1 MSAQLLAITRPFM
14 PRPVV
19 YRSIDFRSNEFA
31 GLTGGSEV
39 EPVEDNPMIGYRGCY
54 RYVREPDLFSLE
66 CELLAR
72 RLSRDEY
79 LKARWGRYAI
89 MSAVIRAERGVRLNA
104 PLAGRV
110 NAVLLAEPALAAH
123 TAPRDRHHRA
133 VRWWQ
138 PVAGVAVASGVAAVS
153 ILWLRAQLPMAG
165 LPATAYNSNPASVS
179 ARSTSAA
186 VRADSYVVPKAR
198 PAAVMVP
205 STELANYVVAHSMFS
220 QPVARRNL
228 LSAFMTSEAA
238 AAGTEESQSDVKG
251 ADVKGLAQ

>member
-1 MSAQLLAITRPFM
+1 MNEELDSQLSAMFDDELPPA
-14 PRPVV
+14 
-19 YRSIDFRSNEFA
+19 
-31 GLTGGSEV
+31 
-39 EPVEDNPMIGYRGCY
+39 
-54 RYVREPDLFSLE
+54 E

-89 MSAVIRAERGVRLNA
+89 MGAVIRAERGVRLNA

-133 VRWWQ
+133 VHWWQ
-138 PVAGVAVASGVAAVS
+138 PLAGVAVASGVAAVS
-153 ILWLRAQLPMAG
+153 ILWLRTQVPG
-165 LPATAYNSNPASVS
+165 TGVPATAFNSNPASVS
-179 ARSTSAA
+179 APSSSAA
-186 VRADSYVVPKAR
+186 VRTDSYVVPKPR

-228 LSAFMTSEAA
+228 LSAFMTSEPAP
-238 AAGTEESQSDVKG
+238 AGTEDSQGDVKG
-251 ADVKGLAQ
+251 GDVKGGDVKGIAQ